1 MYASGALELRLF
13 KQALQLGLRTATFSA
28 RNKWSQFAMKFIQ
41 RVVTSLKTA
50 LLRKDMA
57 DDAKLI
63 PGRSNSYI
71 KASVTCLRN
80 FEQILVI

>member
-1 MYASGALELRLF
+1 
-13 KQALQLGLRTATFSA
+13 
-28 RNKWSQFAMKFIQ
+28 MKFIQ